1 MASARPT
8 RFARALSLV
17 EGDYAITVLFADH
30 PDMLV
35 AANHGHPLS
44 IGQANLTACVATD
57 PDAIAPLTQHLIA
70 LQPGEI
76 AELRADGIRL
86 LDSTG
91 RRIGRQDAKPT
102 PTPPQPLKRP
112 DVSRIHRVG
121 QLDLIAGDLGD
132 GPATIGRT
140 LHALLPEEM
149 PFSPPRIDR
158 VLVLYEP
165 PFRQAAMLTRPWW
178 RNHARVRCAALSLAH
193 VRERLASARPIDSRT
208 LIVGLL
214 DGDRPTNND
223 RESAKSRFADAVARL
238 DPRQQA
244 QLAVVAQAPEIGRRW
259 IGGDGDC
266 ARRRCMIW
274 PHHAGQERG
283 LAATKSVLGAMTT
296 LAVMALKTGLG
307 REVLSATRCH
317 RLVEALL
324 AAQAVSTEML
334 DRSDA
339 MQAAAACL
347 ADASTHGQ
355 GAREHAIHVIG
366 DKAELPLAE
375 EGADKIAQIAEKRA
389 LALEAARMDLALR
402 TGQITPAPTV
412 LVDMTG
418 RAPATTPSLMARL
431 AANPL
436 VTLSPARPQDAQIP
450 ARLHGAAARLSTGKP
465 PLAGGGGAAWSGPG
479 DRASMRN
486 GIEATAHL
494 HRPGCRRAPRW

>member
-1 MASARPT
+1 
-8 RFARALSLV
+8 
-17 EGDYAITVLFADH
+17 
-30 PDMLV
+30 
-35 AANHGHPLS
+35 
-44 IGQANLTACVATD
+44 
-57 PDAIAPLTQHLIA
+57 
-70 LQPGEI
+70 
-76 AELRADGIRL
+76 
-86 LDSTG
+86 
-91 RRIGRQDAKPT
+91 
-102 PTPPQPLKRP
+102 
-112 DVSRIHRVG
+112 
-121 QLDLIAGDLGD
+121 
-132 GPATIGRT
+132 
-140 LHALLPEEM
+140 
-149 PFSPPRIDR
+149 
-158 VLVLYEP
+158 
-165 PFRQAAMLTRPWW
+165 
-178 RNHARVRCAALSLAH
+178 
-193 VRERLASARPIDSRT
+193 
-208 LIVGLL
+208 
-214 DGDRPTNND
+214 
-223 RESAKSRFADAVARL
+223 
-238 DPRQQA
+238 
-244 QLAVVAQAPEIGRRW
+244 
-259 IGGDGDC
+259 
-266 ARRRCMIW
+266 MIW

-450 ARLHGAAARLSTGKP
+450 ARLHVPLPACPRESRPWLAVAALHGLALETARACGMALRQPHTCTGRV
-465 PLAGGGGAAWSGPG
+465 A
-479 DRASMRN
+479 D
-486 GIEATAHL
+486 AHL
-494 HRPGCRRAPRW
+494 DGER